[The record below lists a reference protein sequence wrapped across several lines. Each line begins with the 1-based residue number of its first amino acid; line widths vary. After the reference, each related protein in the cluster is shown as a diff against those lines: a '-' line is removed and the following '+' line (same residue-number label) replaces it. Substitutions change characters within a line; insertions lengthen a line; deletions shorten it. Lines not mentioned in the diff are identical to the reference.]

1 MAVCGAGQQAIRT
14 PRLACC
20 SHLDKI
26 SRARSGRDAEQFDG
40 SLDQCRV
47 VVCAREVFA
56 RPPGLPRDAH
66 CPGAAVGGRAARELA
81 VELARERDAVDEAK
95 LGAGGGERGVLRRSS
110 AGSDAPQFARPP
122 RRSDR
127 TVKPEPRRL
136 RSALN
141 QSRRRRGT
149 PQKRP
154 KITFRAG
161 LAFGT
166 SALTGPRSPPARCG
180 RPRGHLECGNG
191 RAG

>member
-47 VVCAREVFA
+47 VVCAREVA
-56 RPPGLPRDAH
+56 RPPDYHARRIVPVPPWADE
-66 CPGAAVGGRAARELA
+66 ARELA

-110 AGSDAPQFARPP
+110 AGSDAPHFARPP

-141 QSRRRRGT
+141 QSR
-149 PQKRP
+149 
-154 KITFRAG
+154 
-161 LAFGT
+161 
-166 SALTGPRSPPARCG
+166 
-180 RPRGHLECGNG
+180 
-191 RAG
+191 